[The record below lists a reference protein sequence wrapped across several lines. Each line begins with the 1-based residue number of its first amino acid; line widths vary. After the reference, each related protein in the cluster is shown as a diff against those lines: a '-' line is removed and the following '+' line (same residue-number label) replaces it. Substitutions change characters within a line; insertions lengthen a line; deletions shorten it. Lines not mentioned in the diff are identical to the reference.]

1 VTCIVDAGWGEI
13 DGFLILRHLRFWM
26 EARMDRVDDLLET
39 MADDR
44 DRARGH
50 DEPRPDWY

>member
-1 VTCIVDAGWGEI
+1 
-13 DGFLILRHLRFWM
+13 M
-26 EARMDRVDDLLET
+26 EARMDRVDDLLEA